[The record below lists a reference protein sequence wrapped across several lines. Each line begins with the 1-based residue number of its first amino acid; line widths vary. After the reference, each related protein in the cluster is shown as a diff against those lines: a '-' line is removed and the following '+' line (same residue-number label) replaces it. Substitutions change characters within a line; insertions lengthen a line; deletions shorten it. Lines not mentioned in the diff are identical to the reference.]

1 MGNPTQ
7 WPFSCRKLKG
17 SIRSKIC
24 SSTQTTISMR
34 NASRFLRL
42 TSESKRKKKC
52 PTLRHKWKGIHL
64 DLEWISNKLPER
76 LISLSRS
83 FQTGYNDKRI
93 ILFEENHVLRS
104 PSFFTC
110 T

>member
-1 MGNPTQ
+1 
-7 WPFSCRKLKG
+7 
-17 SIRSKIC
+17 
-24 SSTQTTISMR
+24 MR

-42 TSESKRKKKC
+42 TLELKRKKKC

-83 FQTGYNDKRI
+83 FQTGYNDKRS

-104 PSFFTC
+104 PNFFTC
-110 T
+110 TVNKMAFCNQKDYRYFCLQEPIKMM